1 MCFHALGPKL
11 ANLGFDGYAGEAR
24 QTLLAPHAQH
34 KPEME
39 PLSWNVTSQPVA
51 LQYTYSRGHTTCC
64 QYHHGTMAAG

>member
-39 PLSWNVTSQPVA
+39 PLSWNVTSQSVA
-51 LQYTYSRGHTTCC
+51 LHRRAQK
-64 QYHHGTMAAG
+64 MIAAAPLQH